1 MNYGFSSQEPT
12 NETQEAGKDKTTAD
26 PAMGETTENVT
37 TKVVKEINKYTS
49 YYNYNLLN
57 QHGYGP
63 YLYGTCNY
71 AT

>member
-12 NETQEAGKDKTTAD
+12 NQTQEAGEDKTTAG

-37 TKVVKEINKYTS
+37 TKVVKEMNKYT
-49 YYNYNLLN
+49 YCNYNSLN
-57 QHGYGP
+57 QHGYL
-63 YLYGTCNY
+63 YLYGTCNH